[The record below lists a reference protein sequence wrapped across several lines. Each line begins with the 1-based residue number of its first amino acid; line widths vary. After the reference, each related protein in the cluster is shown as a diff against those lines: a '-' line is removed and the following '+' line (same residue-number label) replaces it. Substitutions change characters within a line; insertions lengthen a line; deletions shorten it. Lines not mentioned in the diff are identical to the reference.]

1 MAMFIKFLNEQINT
15 KMSDP
20 SFNPEIEEEVL
31 EETQNN
37 QAVVVTLPLDVY
49 NEQADSIR
57 ALQADVTFIKEQIQ
71 ILVQQGLPPGTSST
85 STQDFFN
92 PIREFMP
99 LGSTD
104 ALIRFEEL
112 LGKNDNKKKFEK
124 FLASFVLFK
133 KPLKEITV
141 AFIEKVYDLALQSQV
156 SYSGAGGKQALKS
169 LCSTQVLIKAL
180 VDHSLFDNTEN
191 PAAQAC
197 VEFRY
202 QMQHACDRIRSSKRK
217 QSGSVS
223 RQRVSRQK
231 LTVPLLKMELNDGHN
246 EDEVLDEDTE

>member
-1 MAMFIKFLNEQINT
+1 
-15 KMSDP
+15 MSDP

-112 LGKNDNKKKFEK
+112 LGKNDNKKKFV
-124 FLASFVLFK
+124 SGTIYVLFM
-133 KPLKEITV
+133 LLISELIS
-141 AFIEKVYDLALQSQV
+141 FICR
-156 SYSGAGGKQALKS
+156 KS
-169 LCSTQVLIKAL
+169 S
-180 VDHSLFDNTEN
+180 
-191 PAAQAC
+191 
-197 VEFRY
+197 
-202 QMQHACDRIRSSKRK
+202 
-217 QSGSVS
+217 
-223 RQRVSRQK
+223 
-231 LTVPLLKMELNDGHN
+231 
-246 EDEVLDEDTE
+246 